1 MRPID
6 TMTRFPVKV
15 RIISDYV
22 IEVDADDED
31 DLYERLWKMKE
42 QELIDWAMENE
53 PKNSRYDDVI
63 EVGYGVPSRFF
74 EEN

>member
-22 IEVDADDED
+22 IEVDANDED
-31 DLYERLWKMKE
+31 DLYDRLDRMPEK
-42 QELIDWAMENE
+42 ELIRWAMENE
-53 PKNSRYDDVI
+53 PETSRYDDV
-63 EVGYGVPSRFF
+63 VGIGEAVPSRWCI
-74 EEN
+74 